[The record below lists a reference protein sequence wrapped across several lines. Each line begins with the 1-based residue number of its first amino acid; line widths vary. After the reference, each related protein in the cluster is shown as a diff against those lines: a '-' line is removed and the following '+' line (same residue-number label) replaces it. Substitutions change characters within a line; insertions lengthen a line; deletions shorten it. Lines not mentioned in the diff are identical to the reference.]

1 MTTRKGR
8 MKKASTP
15 KKLGAMYA
23 PELILILRILL
34 VDLVLA
40 ADLDVLLRKPQ
51 AIFRFFWISSL
62 LYP

>member
-40 ADLDVLLRKPQ
+40 ANLP
-51 AIFRFFWISSL
+51 
-62 LYP
+62 